1 MWVETKD
8 HDLQV
13 GDEVRATLLGV
24 KSRDTGTFNS
34 PAIYASVSRAFDW
47 IQETIGR
54 EMGKDQAF
62 CPLDLKDKTGS
73 D

>member
-13 GDEVRATLLGV
+13 DDDEVRATLLGV
-24 KSRDTGTFNS
+24 KSRDMGRFNS

-47 IQETIGR
+47 IQETIGK
-54 EMGKDQAF
+54 EDQAY